1 MKQTWMDTMAHLHAQ
16 DAILFLMVMLGVLL
30 LSGWLEWRRG

>member
-1 MKQTWMDTMAHLHAQ
+1 MTVFVVDWESLGPLKFWLFIMA
-16 DAILFLMVMLGVLL
+16 VML